1 MAMNIK
7 NPEAERLA
15 RELAGLTGEN
25 LTAAITNALRG
36 EVERVRRERSREGL
50 AERLLAI
57 GRDCAKHMK
66 EPYLSIDH
74 GELLYDDKGL
84 PK

>member
-7 NPEAERLA
+7 SPEAERLA

-25 LTAAITNALRG
+25 LTAAITRALQ
-36 EVERVRRERSREGL
+36 EKLERVRRERSREGL

-57 GRDCAKHMK
+57 GRDCAKRLNPPLRSS
-66 EPYLSIDH
+66 EIDD
-74 GELLYDDKGL
+74 LYDERGL
-84 PK
+84 PR